1 LRLKQGY
8 TVKIFRPGLK
18 FSEIV
23 RTLVRCGE
31 VGGVT
36 FLTKPT
42 PVAVQGPRG
51 RAVEIVVPPASL
63 AADRRVF
70 ERCGIEFDYVVV
82 EDSWVEGGFAPVP
95 EDVAVEGGCLLA
107 EHVTEVF
114 GGSSSG
120 GKCRVLCRASEE
132 QLVRHLLNP
141 LVVDLRGLEGVMVA
155 KYSGRVEV
163 LWSSHPVLYGVELG
177 ELVDLELARIG
188 STRLGHY
195 VKPLAFLCEEPL
207 VLEAPYSSSILFAGY
222 ADNMKELA
230 VRSVIYT
237 CLRTS
242 ATT

>member
-1 LRLKQGY
+1 LRLRQGY
-8 TVKIFRPGLK
+8 VVKIFRPGLK
-18 FSEIV
+18 FSELV

-31 VGGVT
+31 VRGVT
-36 FLTKPT
+36 FLTKPS

-51 RAVEIVVPPASL
+51 RVVEVVVPPASL
-63 AADRRVF
+63 AADRGVF
-70 ERCGIEFDYVVV
+70 ERCGIAFDYVVV
-82 EDSWVEGGFAPVP
+82 EDSWVEGGFVPVP

-114 GGSSSG
+114 GGSFSG
-120 GKCRVLCRASEE
+120 GRCRVLCRVSEG
-132 QLVRHLLNP
+132 QLIRYLLNP
-141 LVVDLRGLEGVMVA
+141 LVVDLRGLEGVVLA

-177 ELVDLELARIG
+177 ELVDLELARIEG
-188 STRLGHY
+188 TRLGHY
-195 VKPLAFLCEEPL
+195 VKPLAFLGEEPL
-207 VLEAPYSSSILFAGY
+207 VLEVPYSSSILFAGY